1 MANELILAVDDE
13 AHILELLSFNL
24 EASGYR
30 VVTAATGED
39 ALVVCAH
46 ERPAMVLLDIM
57 LPGIDGMEVCRRLKS
72 APTTADIPII
82 MLTAKG
88 DEVDKILGLELGADD
103 YITKP
108 FSVRELIARVKALL
122 RRAPPAGS
130 GSGLIKKG
138 DKSETCQQRLP
149 GPEYLPLFPVG
160 FRAVPD
166 VGHARRAGGQY
177 RRRPVPGGRSPGRHG
192 NRHAGDVPVYVAGD
206 ALRQRRIDPGFPRA
220 RARGYGPGAQ
230 YLFRG
235 RPL

>member
-82 MLTAKG
+82 MLTG
-88 DEVDKILGLELGADD
+88 EGRQEVDKILG
-103 YITKP
+103 
-108 FSVRELIARVKALL
+108 
-122 RRAPPAGS
+122 
-130 GSGLIKKG
+130 
-138 DKSETCQQRLP
+138 
-149 GPEYLPLFPVG
+149 
-160 FRAVPD
+160 
-166 VGHARRAGGQY
+166 HRAGA
-177 RRRPVPGGRSPGRHG
+177 RTTTSPSRS
-192 NRHAGDVPVYVAGD
+192 
-206 ALRQRRIDPGFPRA
+206 
-220 RARGYGPGAQ
+220 
-230 YLFRG
+230 LFAS
-235 RPL
+235 